1 LKTSEFNVN
10 AKQSTNPLRLI
21 KTINVSVSGL
31 TESSGTSIWTTLLG
45 KYYHHFPIL
54 YPLLDTSKD
63 FS

>member
-1 LKTSEFNVN
+1 MP
-10 AKQSTNPLRLI
+10 TNPLRLI
-21 KTINVSVSGL
+21 MTINVSVSGL

-45 KYYHHFPIL
+45 KYYHYFPIL